1 VRRPHLFWRIFATY
15 LVVILL
21 CTAAVGFYALRS
33 ARSFYVQH
41 TETELMARAQL
52 VREQVAAQI
61 GTLSADQLEMLVR
74 RLGVASNTRITLISG
89 GLPGASVGEV
99 LADSDAVPGDMENHG
114 DRPEFKEAVQGRTG
128 ISIRRS
134 PTLGVDMM
142 YVAVPVTEDG
152 RVAAVVRTAIPLTTV
167 NQALDDLYWRI
178 GLSALFVALLAAVI
192 GLFVSRRISGQM
204 RQIKE
209 GAERLAGGDFA
220 HKLFVPRTEEFA
232 AVAESLN
239 HMAEELGDKIG
250 TLTRERNEREA
261 VLSSMVE
268 GVLAVDP
275 DERIIAVN
283 AAAAGL
289 IHATPQEAEG
299 RTVQEVIRNPD
310 LQRVVAHTLSGHE
323 PVEADIVMRVGAE
336 DRYLQANGTLLH
348 AGDDDATPVGA
359 VVVFNDV
366 TRLKRLEAVRRDFV
380 ANVSHELKT
389 PVTSIKG
396 FAETLEDGALD
407 DPDTARRFVRIIA
420 GQADRLNSIIG
431 DLLALSTLE
440 QRENEPRLTL
450 EEADV
455 CDVLHVAV
463 EVCELKAQARSIAI
477 AVTCTTCVLA
487 AVNPPLL
494 EQAVVNLVDNAVKY
508 SPEGGSVEVG
518 LVEVADEIVI
528 SVRDQGPGVPRE
540 HLPRLFERFYRVD
553 KARSRDL
560 GGTGLGLAIVK
571 HIAQAHGGRVSVDS
585 RLGQGST
592 FRIHLPRA

>member
-1 VRRPHLFWRIFATY
+1 VRRPRLFWRIYATY
-15 LVVILL
+15 LAVIVL
-21 CTAAVGFYALRS
+21 CTAAVGFYAVNS
-33 ARSFYVQH
+33 AHSFYIQH
-41 TETELMARAQL
+41 TESELQARAQL

-61 GTLSADQLEMLVR
+61 GTQSAEQLELLVR
-74 RLGVASNTRITLISG
+74 RLGAASGTRITLISG
-89 GLPGASVGEV
+89 GQPGAPLGLV
-99 LADSDAVPGDMENHG
+99 LADSEAVPAQMGNHS
-114 DRPEFKEAVQGRTG
+114 DRPEFRQAMKDQTG
-128 ISIRRS
+128 IAIRKS

-142 YVAVPVTEDG
+142 YVAVPLSEDG
-152 RVAAVVRTAIPLTTV
+152 KVVAAVRTAIPLTRV
-167 NQALDDLYWRI
+167 NHALVDLYWRI
-178 GLSALFVALLAAVI
+178 GLSAVVVALLAALI
-192 GLFVSRRISGQM
+192 GLYVSRHFTSQM
-204 RQIKE
+204 REIKE

-239 HMAEELGDKIG
+239 HMADELDEKIG

-268 GVLAVDP
+268 GVLAVDL

-283 AAAAGL
+283 AAAAAF
-289 IHATPQEAEG
+289 IDSEPAAAEG
-299 RTVQEVIRNPD
+299 RTIQEAVRNPD
-310 LQRVVAHTLSGHE
+310 LQRVVAQTLSGHE

-348 AGDDDATPVGA
+348 GGDDKGSPVGA
-359 VVVFNDV
+359 VVVLNDV

-407 DPDTARRFVRIIA
+407 DPEVARRFVRIIA

-440 QRENEPRLTL
+440 QREDQPRLTL

-455 CDVLHVAV
+455 CDVVKVAV
-463 EVCELKAQARSIAI
+463 EVCEPKALAKRIDILVS
-477 AVTCTTCVLA
+477 CDGCVLA

-508 SPEGGSVEVG
+508 SVQGGA
-518 LVEVADEIVI
+518 VEVALTETAEEIVI
-528 SVRDQGPGVPRE
+528 SVSDRGSGIPRE

-585 RLGQGST
+585 VLGRSST
-592 FRIHLPRA
+592 FRIHLPRT

>member
-192 GLFVSRRISGQM
+192 GLYVSRRISGQM

-518 LVEVADEIVI
+518 LVEAADEIVI